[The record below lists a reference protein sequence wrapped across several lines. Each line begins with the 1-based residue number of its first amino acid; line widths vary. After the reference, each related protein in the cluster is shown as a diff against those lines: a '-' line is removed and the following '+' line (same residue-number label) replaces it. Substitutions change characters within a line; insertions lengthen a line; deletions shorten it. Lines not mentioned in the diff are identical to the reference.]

1 VARNV
6 LFDAFGVPTGFLG
19 AVGGRMM
26 AVSNRSINALT
37 VDLLE
42 VEPQHRVLE
51 VGYGPGTAL
60 ALLGERVADGFV
72 AGVDPSAVMARQAY
86 RRNHALVRRG
96 RLGLAIGSCER
107 LPFPAGQFDRVC
119 TVNTIYFWPTPEA
132 DLAEIHRVLKPGGQA
147 VVTFRGKRRPDGTL
161 GVSTIFGAEYS
172 VAQVATLLT
181 AAGFREV
188 RTEVRRLRFMTAV
201 CLVARG

>member
-1 VARNV
+1 
-6 LFDAFGVPTGFLG
+6 
-19 AVGGRMM
+19 M
-26 AVSNRSINALT
+26 AVSNRAINAVT

-42 VEPQHRVLE
+42 VQPQHRVVE
-51 VGYGPGTAL
+51 IGYGPGTAL
-60 ALLGERVADGFV
+60 ALLCERVGEGFV

-86 RRNHALVRRG
+86 RRNRALVRHG
-96 RLGLAIGSCER
+96 RLRLTLGSSDR

-147 VVTFRGKRRPDGTL
+147 VVTFRGTRHPVGTL
-161 GVSTIFGAEYS
+161 SVRNVYGAQYS
-172 VAQVATLLT
+172 MEQVAAMLT
-181 AAGFREV
+181 AVGLHEV
-188 RTEVRRLRFMTAV
+188 RTEVRKLRFMTAL